1 MWFIGIVVILVLIH
15 FLIIRPLTQRNR
27 PQRFDS
33 PRGIYE
39 QPIGDYGSFNNNS
52 GFGRF
57 GTFAG
62 GIAAGALLTYLFEQG
77 RIGFD
82 QFTEWQQLG
91 DKEIMQELQD
101 QNILQE
107 HEIAQLQEEIVN
119 RDGNDQTDWGED
131 IGDDTQDLVDY
142 NDQDDR
148 QDQGGFGDWDSGG
161 DDNWV

>member
-1 MWFIGIVVILVLIH
+1 MWFIGIIVILVLIH

-27 PQRFDS
+27 PQRFDN
-33 PRGIYE
+33 PRSIYE
-39 QPIGDYGSFNNNS
+39 QPRGDYGSFTNNR

-82 QFTEWQQLG
+82 QYTAWQHLEDQ
-91 DKEIMQELQD
+91 EIMRELQD

-107 HEIAQLQEEIVN
+107 HEIVQLQEEIDN
-119 RDGNDQTDWGED
+119 RDGNDQTDWGRD
-131 IGDDTQDLVDY
+131 RVDDTQDLVDY

-148 QDQGGFGDWDSGG
+148 QDQSGFGDWDSGG